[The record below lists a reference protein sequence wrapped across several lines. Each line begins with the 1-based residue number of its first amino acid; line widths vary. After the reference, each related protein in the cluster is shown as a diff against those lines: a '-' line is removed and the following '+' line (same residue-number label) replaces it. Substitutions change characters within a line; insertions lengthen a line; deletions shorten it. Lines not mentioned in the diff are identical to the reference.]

1 MRYAP
6 SEYAHRPYRPPE
18 MAGPLEVRPTQQKVR
33 EPGTMAAIFLA
44 IVLLAGAAFLITGF
58 LDPSTILKTGTSSL
72 VAAQPS
78 H

>member
-33 EPGTMAAIFLA
+33 EPGPMAGTFLA
-44 IVLLAGAAFLITGF
+44 IALLAGAAFLITGF
-58 LDPSTILKTGTSSL
+58 FDPSTILKTETSSL
-72 VAAQPS
+72 AATQLS